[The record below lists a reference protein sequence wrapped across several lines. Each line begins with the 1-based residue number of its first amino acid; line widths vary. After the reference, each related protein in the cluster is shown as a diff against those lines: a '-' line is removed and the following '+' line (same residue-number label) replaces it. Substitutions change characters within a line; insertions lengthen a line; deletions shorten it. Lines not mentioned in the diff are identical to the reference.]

1 MKKTAIIIFIGIAAC
16 TTATKQKADEAYT
29 VEQIAMPEGL
39 LPQVGG
45 IDFMPDGRLV
55 ACFMRGEVMTY
66 NPNTKE
72 WKLFAEGLLLPLGI
86 HAVSDSE
93 VLVMQTPNLTRIKD
107 TDGDGSAD
115 VYENAADDYG
125 VSGNYHEFNYGVVQD
140 TTGNVFFALNCASS
154 GGGIRPI
161 VRGELNIRGRDGI
174 DGHKEMFSV
183 VPYRG
188 WVMKLD
194 SAGKLTPYASGF
206 RSPNGLGFD
215 VNGNLFVTDNQS
227 DWVPTGSLYHVKEGK
242 FYGHPASLV
251 WTDTWK
257 NRDPFNAPVKELDSM
272 RTRAAVLFP
281 QGIMANSPS
290 QPLTDVTNGK
300 FGPFA
305 GQLLIGEINRDRIL
319 RVMLE
324 EVDGEF
330 QGACIPFIDGH
341 GLHAGNNRLAFSPD
355 GSLWVGQVGFGGW
368 MPDST
373 SGIQRISYNG
383 KMPVDVHTMSL
394 TQQGFDLTFTKPLDK
409 SSSIEINNYKMRRY
423 RYEYKKKDI
432 NEGIDEAPQ
441 VDLKDVPVT
450 SVNLSANGKMV
461 SLTVDILEPGFI
473 YELTLGELKSS
484 EGEVVNNK
492 LICYTLNKNRE
503 TTNDKNRETTNDKR

>member
-1 MKKTAIIIFIGIAAC
+1 MKKIFIVVFFGAIAC
-16 TTATKQKADEAYT
+16 TTETKQKADDPYT
-29 VEQIAMPEGL
+29 IEQIAMPKGL
-39 LPQVGG
+39 LAQVGG

-66 NPNTKE
+66 NTKTKE
-72 WKLFAEGLLLPLGI
+72 WQLFAEGLLLPLGI

-93 VLVMQTPNLTRIKD
+93 VLVMQTPNLVRLKD

-115 VYENAADDYG
+115 VYENAADGYG

-140 TTGNVFFALNCASS
+140 KTGNVFFSLNCGSS

-194 SAGKLTPYASGF
+194 SAGKLVPFASGF
-206 RSPNGLGFD
+206 RSPNGLGLD
-215 VNGNLFVTDNQS
+215 INGNLFVTDNQS
-227 DWVPTGSLYHVKEGK
+227 DWVPTGALYHVKEGK

-251 WTDTWK
+251 WTDAWK
-257 NRDPFNAPVKELDSM
+257 NRDPFNAPVSELDSM

-290 QPLTDVTNGK
+290 QPLADVTNGK

-305 GQLLIGEINRDRIL
+305 GQLLIGEINRDRIV

-324 EVDGEF
+324 EVDGEY
-330 QGACIPFIDGH
+330 QGACVPLIDGH
-341 GLHAGNNRLAFSPD
+341 GLHPGNNRLAFDRD
-355 GSLWVGQVGFGGW
+355 GNLWVGQVGFGDW
-368 MPDST
+368 IPEKE
-373 SGIQRISYNG
+373 SGIQKITYTG
-383 KMPVDVHTMSL
+383 KIPMDVYTMSL
-394 TQQGFDLTFTKPLDK
+394 TQKGFDLTFTKPVDK
-409 SSSIEINNYKMRRY
+409 SSAIDTAGYKMRRY

-432 NEGIDEAPQ
+432 NEGIDVANQ
-441 VDLKDVPVT
+441 VDLKDIVVT
-450 SVNLSANGKMV
+450 NIELSSDGKKV
-461 SLTVDILEPGFI
+461 SLSINDLRPGFI
-473 YELTLGELKSS
+473 YELTLGDKIKSN
-484 EGEVVNNK
+484 EGQVLNNK
-492 LICYTLNKNRE
+492 LICYTLNRL
-503 TTNDKNRETTNDKR
+503 R

>member
-1 MKKTAIIIFIGIAAC
+1 MKKIAIIIFVGIASC
-16 TTATKQKADEAYT
+16 STAPTHKPDDAYT

-39 LPQVGG
+39 LGQVGG
-45 IDFMPDGRLV
+45 IDFMPGGRLV

-66 NPNTKE
+66 NTNTKE

-93 VLVMQTPNLTRIKD
+93 VLVMQTPNLMSIKD

-115 VYENAADDYG
+115 VYENAADGYG
-125 VSGNYHEFNYGVVQD
+125 VSGNYHEFNYGVAKD
-140 TTGNVFFALNCASS
+140 TAGNIFFALNCASS

-188 WVMKLD
+188 WVMKLGAD
-194 SAGKLTPYASGF
+194 GKLVPYASGF

-227 DWVPTGSLYHVKEGK
+227 DWVPTGALYHVRDGK

-251 WTDTWK
+251 WTDAWK
-257 NRDPFNAPVKELDSM
+257 NRDPFNAPVNELDSM

-290 QPLTDVTNGK
+290 QPLADVTNGK
-300 FGPFA
+300 FGPFG

-324 EVDGEF
+324 EVNGEY
-330 QGACIPFIDGH
+330 QGACVPLIDGH
-341 GLHAGNNRLAFSPD
+341 GLHPGNNRLAFASD

-368 MPDST
+368 LPDST
-373 SGIQRISYNG
+373 SGIQKITYTG
-383 KMPVDVHTMSL
+383 KIPMDVHTMSL
-394 TQQGFDLTFTKPLDK
+394 TPQGFDLTFTRPLDQ
-409 SSSIEINNYKMRRY
+409 SSATNVNNYKMRRY

-441 VDLKDVPVT
+441 VDLMDIPVAA
-450 SVNLSANGKMV
+450 VKRSANGKMV
-461 SLTVDILEPGFI
+461 SLTVSNLQPGFI
-473 YELTLGELKSS
+473 YELTLGEIKSS
-484 EGEVVNNK
+484 DGQVVNNN
-492 LICYTLNKNRE
+492 LICYTLNRL
-503 TTNDKNRETTNDKR
+503 R

>member
-1 MKKTAIIIFIGIAAC
+1 MKRIVVIIFFGVIACKTA
-16 TTATKQKADEAYT
+16 TEQKADEAYT
-29 VEQIAMPEGL
+29 IEQIKMPQGL
-39 LPQVGG
+39 LSQAGG

-66 NPNTKE
+66 NTKTKE
-72 WKLFAEGLLLPLGI
+72 WKLFADGLLLPLGI
-86 HAVSDSE
+86 HAFNDNE
-93 VLVMQTPNLTRIKD
+93 VLVMQTPNLMRIKD

-115 VYENAADDYG
+115 VFENAADGYG
-125 VSGNYHEFNYGVVQD
+125 ISGNYHEFNYGVVQD
-140 TTGNVFFALNCASS
+140 KDSNVFFALNCASS

-188 WVMKLD
+188 WVMRLATD
-194 SAGKLTPYASGF
+194 GKLHPFASGF

-215 VNGNLFVTDNQS
+215 AEGNLFVTDNQS
-227 DWVPTGSLYHVKEGK
+227 DWVPTGALYHVREGK

-251 WTDTWK
+251 WTDAWK
-257 NRDPFNAPVKELDSM
+257 NRDPFNAPVSELDSM

-290 QPLTDVTNGK
+290 QPLADITKGK

-305 GQLLIGEINRDRIL
+305 GQLFIGEINRDRIL

-324 EVDGEF
+324 KVDGEF

-341 GLHAGNNRLAFSPD
+341 GLHPGNNRLAFD
-355 GSLWVGQVGFGGW
+355 AEGNLWVGQIGFGGW
-368 MPDST
+368 IPDKE
-373 SGIQRISYNG
+373 SGIQKINYTGKVPMDVYN
-383 KMPVDVHTMSL
+383 MSL
-394 TQQGFDLTFTKPLDK
+394 TSSGFDLTFTKPLNK
-409 SSSIEINNYKMRRY
+409 SSAGDTASYKMRRY

-441 VDLKDVPVT
+441 VDLMDVSVNN
-450 SVNLSANGKMV
+450 VNLSSDGKKV
-461 SLTVDILEPGFI
+461 SLSLNDLQPGFI
-473 YELTLGELKSS
+473 YELTLGNLKSS
-484 EGEVVNNK
+484 DGQALNNK
-492 LICYTLNKNRE
+492 LICYTLNKLR
-503 TTNDKNRETTNDKR
+503 